1 MARNT
6 NIIVGLVQTEL
17 TQSDATT
24 ITIKNCS
31 TSNIYIT
38 PTVGAV
44 PPLSTANALEL
55 KPDEAFD
62 SVTIA
67 QFFSGVPGANRI
79 YAVADQQNCKVFVSH
94 G

>member
-1 MARNT
+1 MPRNGNVT
-6 NIIVGLVQTEL
+6 VGITQVEL
-17 TQSDATT
+17 TASDATT

-31 TSNIYIT
+31 PSNIYIT

-44 PPLSTANALEL
+44 PPTTTASALEL

-67 QFFSGVPGANRI
+67 QFFSGVAGANRI
-79 YAVADQQNCKVFVSH
+79 YAIADRTDCKVFVSH
-94 G
+94 A

>member
-1 MARNT
+1 MARNG
-6 NIIVGLVQTEL
+6 NVLVGTVQVEL
-17 TQSDATT
+17 TNSDATT

-31 TSNIYIT
+31 PSNIYLT

-44 PPLSTANALEL
+44 APTSTSGALEL

-67 QFFSGVPGANRI
+67 QFFSGVAGANRI
-79 YAVADQQNCKVFVSH
+79 YAIADRQDCKVFVSH
-94 G
+94 A